1 MATSASEKG
10 SRNRRA
16 DLYNLGYSSPRARF
30 CSSPIVGGGARVCSP
45 AIDGGARLAGSGGA
59 IRRRIRVLSGG
70 TDGSWIFSGGVAM
83 RYVRLSFAAKG
94 NRIFLFPAMLPS
106 PGLLVRLATAGSFS
120 GRWSDGRR
128 GGFLSSSVRAARMA
142 VCVQWIQGAGDG
154 PRCWLLQLLP
164 SSWGPAAW
172 RKEDL
177 AGLPSEGVAED
188 DDGDI
193 TGCVRQY
200 SLYWGVSCKKSGM
213 YCMLV

>member
-1 MATSASEKG
+1 MCASLLLRKG
-10 SRNRRA
+10 
-16 DLYNLGYSSPRARF
+16 
-30 CSSPIVGGGARVCSP
+30 IE
-45 AIDGGARLAGSGGA
+45 
-59 IRRRIRVLSGG
+59 
-70 TDGSWIFSGGVAM
+70 
-83 RYVRLSFAAKG
+83 SF
-94 NRIFLFPAMLPS
+94 FFPAMLPS
-106 PGLLVRLATAGSFS
+106 PRLLVRLATAGS

-193 TGCVRQY
+193 TVCVNTLCTGVFPAKKQRCTVCLFNTVPL
-200 SLYWGVSCKKSGM
+200 SKKKVSVTCGTLYR
-213 YCMLV
+213 YYQLILTFTLEHL